1 MCDRPVPQ
9 TASPSAASPTEEQ
22 RFRLTKAQKL
32 RRPAEFRRIY
42 EQRISAGNAHLLVF
56 GSRNSGGPTRLGLS
70 VSKKHGNAVRRNRLK
85 RLLREA
91 FRLEQ
96 HNLPTGIDLILIPRS
111 RPDSTLDDFR
121 QSLLQAMRT
130 LQKRLAAAETKKDHD
145 SRRQGDN

>member
-1 MCDRPVPQ
+1 MSDRPVPVPLPVSEPETPAI
-9 TASPSAASPTEEQ
+9 TAAADDR

-32 RRPAEFRRIY
+32 RRPAEFRQIY

-56 GSRNSGGPTRLGLS
+56 GSRNAGGPARLGLS

-96 HNLPTGIDLILIPRS
+96 HHLPAGIDLILIPRS

-121 QSLLQAMRT
+121 QALLQAVRT
-130 LQKRLAAAETKKDHD
+130 LQKRLAASEEKR
-145 SRRQGDN
+145 S